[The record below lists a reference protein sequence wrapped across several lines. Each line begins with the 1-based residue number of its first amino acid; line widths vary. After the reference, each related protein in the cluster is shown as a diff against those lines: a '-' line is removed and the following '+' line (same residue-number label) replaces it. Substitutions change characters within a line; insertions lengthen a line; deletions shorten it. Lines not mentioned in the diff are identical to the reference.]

1 MAYPS
6 EVTTMSCY
14 RFANGFAGIE
24 MSLLQLEFDDRSGE
38 KWFAPELPR
47 VPFGEALASLDN
59 KVQLIR

>member
-1 MAYPS
+1 
-6 EVTTMSCY
+6 MSCY

-24 MSLLQLEFDDRSGE
+24 MSLLQLEFDNRSGE
-38 KWFAPELPR
+38 KWFTPELPR